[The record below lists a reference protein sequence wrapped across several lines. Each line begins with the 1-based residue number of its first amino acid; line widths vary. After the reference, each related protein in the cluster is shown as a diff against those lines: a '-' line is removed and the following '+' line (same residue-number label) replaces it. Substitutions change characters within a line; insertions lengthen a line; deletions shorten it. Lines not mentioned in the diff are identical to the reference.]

1 MKKYENIYT
10 PCRCMDDGKRK
21 YIRNANGKNRKV
33 NIWKNKEGQT
43 KLDKKHKIKRKMMAI
58 RRGHHYERE

>member
-33 NIWKNKEGQT
+33 KMS
-43 KLDKKHKIKRKMMAI
+43 IKYMEK
-58 RRGHHYERE
+58 